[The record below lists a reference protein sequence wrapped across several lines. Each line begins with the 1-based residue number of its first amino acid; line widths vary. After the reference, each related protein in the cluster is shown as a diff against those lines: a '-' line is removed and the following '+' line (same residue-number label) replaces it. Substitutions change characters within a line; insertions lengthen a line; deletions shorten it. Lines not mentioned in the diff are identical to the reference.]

1 MNARRVAAFALLL
14 AAACGVAA
22 QTTVYRCGDGRTF
35 SQVPCAGGRALVVD
49 GRSDASAHEAAR
61 AVAGRDAALAER
73 LAQERRAR
81 EAEGFAQRQAAGFAM
96 APRADDAPAGTR
108 RENRRVKAPKAPP
121 TSAKPKKKSVT
132 AAADD

>member
-1 MNARRVAAFALLL
+1 MNARRTAAFVLPL
-14 AAACGVAA
+14 AAAFGVAA

-35 SQVPCAGGRALVVD
+35 SQVPCAEGRTLVID
-49 GRSDASAHEAAR
+49 GRTDAAAHDAAR
-61 AVAGRDAALAER
+61 AVAGRDASLAER

-96 APRADDAPAGTR
+96 APRADETPAEAR
-108 RENRRVKAPKAPP
+108 RETRRVKAPKAPS
-121 TSAKPKKKSVT
+121 TTPKKKTAT